1 MSTPAELA
9 SQRLFAPHIVT
20 NTHTISTIKFISS
33 SLAGAVAGILG
44 LENAYGFTLF
54 AFSTLFSSLC
64 MLVLNLGGKP
74 RKYLP
79 GGWVEMVNPGQE
91 NVMSFVLV
99 WTLFYGVF
107 SSHTRFCGLVMSR
120 LIGAA
125 VCALRYA
132 GIVHGTFFVL
142 VYGHGRVALDAE
154 SSLFPS

>member
-20 NTHTISTIKFISS
+20 NTHTVSTIKFISS

-44 LENAYGFTLF
+44 LENAYGFALF
-54 AFSTLFSSLC
+54 ALSTLFSSLC
-64 MLVLNLGGKP
+64 MLVLNFGGKP

-99 WTLFYGVF
+99 WTLFYGTF
-107 SSHTRFCGLVMSR
+107 FRGLV
-120 LIGAA
+120 
-125 VCALRYA
+125 
-132 GIVHGTFFVL
+132 
-142 VYGHGRVALDAE
+142 
-154 SSLFPS
+154 SSMLPINR